1 VSDLK
6 LYQKISEQVC
16 DIENGRPISSLL
28 FLLLCGEFMSEVQ
41 DYMIHQFL
49 MKNNGKATRQEI
61 IRALGKDIE
70 TKRTVEEKISM
81 MARFGIV
88 TVDGDLVTV
97 KRREKE

>member
-1 VSDLK
+1 
-6 LYQKISEQVC
+6 
-16 DIENGRPISSLL
+16 
-28 FLLLCGEFMSEVQ
+28 MSEVH

-61 IRALGKDIE
+61 VQALGKGE
-70 TKRTVEEKISM
+70 NAKRIIEEKISI

-88 TVDGDLVTV
+88 TVDGDLVTI